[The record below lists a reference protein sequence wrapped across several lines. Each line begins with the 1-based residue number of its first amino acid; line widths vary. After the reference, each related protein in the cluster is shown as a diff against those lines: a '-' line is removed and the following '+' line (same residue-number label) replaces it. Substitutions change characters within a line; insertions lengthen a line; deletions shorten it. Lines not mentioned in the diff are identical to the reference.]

1 MKVVQKDFE
10 IEYVLNKP
18 LMAHLA
24 SSQEGIPRGSPLW
37 FLYEDQKI
45 WLFGIDTDSFI
56 KRLQVEP
63 RCALTIVDFDLDRGV
78 LRHVGVR
85 GKATVTSANSARLN
99 RFVGKYLGNDA
110 EKWNEWFVTNIVNP
124 LNRMVQVDLEAVV
137 AKDVSFFKT
146 GPDLAEN
153 D

>member
-1 MKVVQKDFE
+1 MKIVQKDFE
-10 IEYVLNKP
+10 IENVLTKP

-24 SSQEGIPRGSPLW
+24 SSHEGVPRGSPLW

-56 KRLQVEP
+56 KRLQLEP

-85 GKATVTSANSARLN
+85 GKSTVTPVNSVRLK
-99 RFVGKYLGNDA
+99 RFVRKYLGNDV
-110 EKWNEWFVTNIVNP
+110 EKWNQWFVTNIVDT
-124 LNRMVQVDLEAVV
+124 LNQMVQVDLETVV

-146 GPDLAEN
+146 GPHLVEN